1 MQALTGSKVAV
12 LLMLGAVKLVF
23 GLSPLVIA
31 RSFGS
36 KRNTDGL
43 KNVVGVVLC
52 IGGGVLFST
61 VFIHM
66 LVEVRESMERAKELG
81 MLPMESEY
89 PLAELMI
96 CLGFLFILLVESVV
110 HKWCGGQGH
119 GHGEAFS
126 ADTPQQFLLKI
137 PEIPG
142 SRSPY
147 HNPAFIDE
155 TSQDERAS
163 REKPIPGL
171 SSHITNKMFQ
181 TIGNKYSKASN
192 SYNLATDSLAIQKTP
207 SKAKQTRHSR
217 ELLIS
222 VREVMVVMALSVHS
236 LFEGLAVGLEDS
248 CGGVWQL
255 FLAIAIHSIAIVF
268 CIGTDMVNNGT
279 NQARIILSMVVLS
292 LVSPIGVVVGI
303 IFTHDAH
310 VQTGGDMLLMGV
322 LQGLACGSL
331 LYITFFEVLNREKL
345 SRHGMSGMVG
355 ALFILLGFSLMA
367 ALNILAGHSHGVAG
381 HAHGHGLAGH
391 SHGVTGHTHG
401 HGPAGHGHV
410 HEHEYQMVKGDSFG
424 ERALKS
430 DDNHG
435 HGRHH
440 HRYLIANNEDDPVPH
455 DGPFLHGQRFKINNG
470 EEGNP
475 APQQQHNSGES
486 LEERPTPVSVSDIGN
501 DSPNVRFNPV
511 DQHEVTGYD
520 NRHSQ
525 HNEDHD
531 HHGPVEYY
539 EGSDHD
545 EEEKYQE
552 EHDLQNHNEHVH
564 YQNHR
569 GKPDHLFDY
578 STI

>member
-1 MQALTGSKVAV
+1 M
-12 LLMLGAVKLVF
+12 
-23 GLSPLVIA
+23 
-31 RSFGS
+31 
-36 KRNTDGL
+36 
-43 KNVVGVVLC
+43 
-52 IGGGVLFST
+52 
-61 VFIHM
+61 
-66 LVEVRESMERAKELG
+66 
-81 MLPMESEY
+81 
-89 PLAELMI
+89 
-96 CLGFLFILLVESVV
+96 LVESVV

-147 HNPAFIDE
+147 HNPAFLDE
-155 TSQDERAS
+155 TSQ
-163 REKPIPGL
+163 EKQNPGL

-279 NQARIILSMVVLS
+279 NQARIILSMIVLS

-331 LYITFFEVLNREKL
+331 LYITFFEV
-345 SRHGMSGMVG
+345 
-355 ALFILLGFSLMA
+355 
-367 ALNILAGHSHGVAG
+367 
-381 HAHGHGLAGH
+381 
-391 SHGVTGHTHG
+391 
-401 HGPAGHGHV
+401 
-410 HEHEYQMVKGDSFG
+410 
-424 ERALKS
+424 
-430 DDNHG
+430 
-435 HGRHH
+435 
-440 HRYLIANNEDDPVPH
+440 
-455 DGPFLHGQRFKINNG
+455 
-470 EEGNP
+470 
-475 APQQQHNSGES
+475 
-486 LEERPTPVSVSDIGN
+486 
-501 DSPNVRFNPV
+501 
-511 DQHEVTGYD
+511 
-520 NRHSQ
+520 
-525 HNEDHD
+525 
-531 HHGPVEYY
+531 
-539 EGSDHD
+539 
-545 EEEKYQE
+545 
-552 EHDLQNHNEHVH
+552 
-564 YQNHR
+564 
-569 GKPDHLFDY
+569 
-578 STI
+578 

>member
-1 MQALTGSKVAV
+1 
-12 LLMLGAVKLVF
+12 
-23 GLSPLVIA
+23 
-31 RSFGS
+31 
-36 KRNTDGL
+36 
-43 KNVVGVVLC
+43 
-52 IGGGVLFST
+52 
-61 VFIHM
+61 
-66 LVEVRESMERAKELG
+66 
-81 MLPMESEY
+81 
-89 PLAELMI
+89 
-96 CLGFLFILLVESVV
+96 
-110 HKWCGGQGH
+110 
-119 GHGEAFS
+119 
-126 ADTPQQFLLKI
+126 
-137 PEIPG
+137 
-142 SRSPY
+142 
-147 HNPAFIDE
+147 
-155 TSQDERAS
+155 
-163 REKPIPGL
+163 
-171 SSHITNKMFQ
+171 
-181 TIGNKYSKASN
+181 
-192 SYNLATDSLAIQKTP
+192 
-207 SKAKQTRHSR
+207 
-217 ELLIS
+217 
-222 VREVMVVMALSVHS
+222 
-236 LFEGLAVGLEDS
+236 
-248 CGGVWQL
+248 
-255 FLAIAIHSIAIVF
+255 
-268 CIGTDMVNNGT
+268 
-279 NQARIILSMVVLS
+279 
-292 LVSPIGVVVGI
+292 
-303 IFTHDAH
+303 
-310 VQTGGDMLLMGV
+310 
-322 LQGLACGSL
+322 
-331 LYITFFEVLNREKL
+331 
-345 SRHGMSGMVG
+345 MSGMVG

-520 NRHSQ
+520 SRHSQ